1 MDFIGIIR
9 SLEELLYEV
18 MSWLIFYPRT
28 LWKTLR
34 DPAGVAAYSDAE
46 QDQEPDERYTET
58 LSPPLL
64 LMITMVL
71 TYALSHW
78 IGVDEPVA
86 TTEAGQVVT
95 ESPQNLL
102 LLRALIFAI
111 IPLVISAICM
121 RGGGISIDRKTLR
134 RPFYSQCFLVAP
146 FALMLQSAFAVY
158 RLPGYGSLAAIVLG
172 VAAFSWFVWAQTG
185 WFATRLNLSGR
196 VALMWATASILAA
209 VILGGFITI
218 GIATSL

>member
-46 QDQEPDERYTET
+46 QDQQPDERYTET

-111 IPLVISAICM
+111 IPLVISVICM
-121 RGGGISIDRKTLR
+121 RGGGISIDRTTLR

-146 FALMLQSAFAVY
+146 FALMVQSALAVY
-158 RLPGYGSLAAIVLG
+158 PLPAYGTFAAILGLVAVL
-172 VAAFSWFVWAQTG
+172 WFIWAQTG
-185 WFATRLNLSGR
+185 WFAARLYLSRR
-196 VALMWATASILAA
+196 VALVWATASVLAA
-209 VILGGFITI
+209 VLVGGGITFV
-218 GIATSL
+218 IATSL

>member
-18 MSWLIFYPRT
+18 MSWLIFYPATLWRT
-28 LWKTLR
+28 LR
-34 DPAGVAAYSDAE
+34 NPAAVAAYSDAE
-46 QDQEPDERYTET
+46 QDQPPDERYTET

-86 TTEAGQVVT
+86 TTEVGQALI
-95 ESPQNLL
+95 ESPKNLL

-111 IPLVISAICM
+111 IPLVIAVIGM
-121 RGGGISIDRKTLR
+121 RGGGIVIDRKTLR

-158 RLPGYGSLAAIVLG
+158 PLAGYGGIGSAVLGLAAFL
-172 VAAFSWFVWAQTG
+172 WFIWAQTG
-185 WFATRLNLSGR
+185 WFSARLNVSGP
-196 VALMWATASILAA
+196 VALIWATGSVLAA
-209 VILGGFITI
+209 LLLGVSITFL
-218 GIATSL
+218 IAVSL

>member
-34 DPAGVAAYSDAE
+34 DPGGVAAYSDAE

-71 TYALSHW
+71 TYVLSHW

-86 TTEAGQVVT
+86 TTEAGQSVT
-95 ESPQNLL
+95 ESPKNLL

-111 IPLVISAICM
+111 IPLVISVIGM
-121 RGGGISIDRKTLR
+121 RGGGIDIDRNTLR

-158 RLPGYGSLAAIVLG
+158 LLPGYGSPAAIILGLAAFL
-172 VAAFSWFVWAQTG
+172 WFVWAQTG
-185 WFATRLNLSGR
+185 WFAARLNVSCR
-196 VALMWATASILAA
+196 VALVWGTASVLAA
-209 VILGGFITI
+209 VIVGGVITI
-218 GIATSL
+218 VIATSL

>member
-28 LWKTLR
+28 LLQTLR

-58 LSPPLL
+58 LSPPRL

-71 TYALSHW
+71 TYALSHG

-86 TTEAGQVVT
+86 TTEAGEAVT
-95 ESPQNLL
+95 QSPQNLL

-111 IPLVISAICM
+111 IPLVISVICM

-146 FALMLQSAFAVY
+146 FALMVQSALAVY
-158 RLPGYGSLAAIVLG
+158 PLPGYGSFAAILG
-172 VAAFSWFVWAQTG
+172 LVAFLWFIWAQTG
-185 WFATRLNLSGR
+185 WFAARLNLSGR
-196 VALMWATASILAA
+196 VALLWATVSILAA